1 MSEQFLKTR
10 RGIINFYREQLE
22 KFLKLGIGKRTE
34 FDTLVTKKLIDAT
47 RRRILQ
53 LGGKPALSKVWDA
66 KLITLPSNGNHST
79 DRVRAFRKRKHI
91 LKLKEEINNNGQH
104 SSSNNRSV
112 KDKTGK
118 VGSSKRNEKRGT

>member
-53 LGGKPALSKVWDA
+53 LGGKAALSKVWDA

-79 DRVRAFRKRKHI
+79 DRVCLLYTSDAAD
-91 LKLKEEINNNGQH
+91 E
-104 SSSNNRSV
+104 
-112 KDKTGK
+112 
-118 VGSSKRNEKRGT
+118 